1 MHETRID
8 GLTGAVLLPIVSTIV
23 AAASGSIVANVLASS
38 QAHTTLTVSYILW
51 GAGLPLALLVMVLY
65 YQRLLLYHIPPREVI
80 VSAFLPL
87 GPLGQGSF
95 AIQNLGKVAMKTEF
109 INKEAGQV
117 FYYAGILAGLVL
129 WGYGT
134 VWLLFAI
141 SAIAARTSDKIPFNI
156 GWWGFTFPLGVF
168 TTATTAL
175 ASNLPSHFF
184 RVLGTIF
191 SVIETMLWIVV
202 SLFTIVKVA
211 EGGMFFAPCLNQSFQ
226 HFAKQEQD
234 SEHDSNKQTST

>member
-141 SAIAARTSDKIPFNI
+141 FTIAARTSSEIPINI
-156 GWWGFTFPLGVF
+156 GWCRFTFPLGVF
-168 TTATTAL
+168 TTATT
-175 ASNLPSHFF
+175 
-184 RVLGTIF
+184 I
-191 SVIETMLWIVV
+191 
-202 SLFTIVKVA
+202 
-211 EGGMFFAPCLNQSFQ
+211 
-226 HFAKQEQD
+226 
-234 SEHDSNKQTST
+234 